1 MLKPLLKSPES
12 GAAFLSEPEGTQAK
26 GAKTQAKGNGPLVWM
41 EKASLTTEGHS
52 DYEATREAGTL
63 YVVRS
68 VGD

>member
-41 EKASLTTEGHS
+41 EKASPGSFGQPCFPKTFNKQ
-52 DYEATREAGTL
+52 L
-63 YVVRS
+63 YV
-68 VGD
+68 